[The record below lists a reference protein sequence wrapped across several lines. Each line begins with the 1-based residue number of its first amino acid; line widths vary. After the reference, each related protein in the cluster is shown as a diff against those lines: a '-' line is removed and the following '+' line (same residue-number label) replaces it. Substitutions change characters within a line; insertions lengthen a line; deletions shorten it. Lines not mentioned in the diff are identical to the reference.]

1 MCAVASVKSNSLW
14 SYGPWPTRLLCSWDS
29 PGKNTGVVAMPF
41 SKGSSWPR
49 DQICVSYVTLCWQVG
64 SLLLV
69 PPVMPQQVPGLV
81 PKSELSGWNFRVD
94 LPTWLKAIETPLLS
108 GSGGNNNPGSE
119 ITINEISPRLVG
131 RRCKAEGKALWDHNV
146 VNGNY
151 EICYMGWLLSVAV
164 QVLLKENDRLRA
176 ASC

>member
-14 SYGPWPTRLLCSWDS
+14 PYGPWPTRLLCSWDS

-119 ITINEISPRLVG
+119 ITINEISPLISWKEMQG
-131 RRCKAEGKALWDHNV
+131 RRQGNMDKMLKGEGCHLWIVYPEKQPSQMKAE
-146 VNGNY
+146 
-151 EICYMGWLLSVAV
+151 
-164 QVLLKENDRLRA
+164 
-176 ASC
+176 